1 MSDLFNNVKPGDM
14 VHYKTPQGQH
24 GKGKVVLRYDTH
36 VVVNRG
42 KGQPQVVND
51 NNYVKHERGGKVIG
65 ALLSRLKAE
74 EVEQVNELSTEKMK
88 KYVDKATNNLYF
100 QGKDEADSQEYSNNP
115 DVDAANARRQGKN
128 RIKGIKRVVR
138 KLAKEGSEVGY
149 NPKTGGVHPYDW
161 DPVARADVR
170 TQLKKALK
178 AQKGPKDTGT
188 YKSNYKGP
196 PPRAGTKSLPG
207 NAVAIP
213 EDAKD
218 LEGKGS
224 RVAKTKKHKKR
235 LVAELDNST
244 LASYVSKS
252 IADRKKAQ
260 GMWVQAGAIHTGER
274 KKYFQDKATA
284 LIAKRG
290 KGIKTAVGK
299 IANNLPGVKE
309 ELVAEAKKAL
319 KAVNWQRVATK
330 TYSVYK
336 HTEGGMPLKHHMA
349 ALAAA
354 GIPSRKAHSPY
365 VGHTALEIPAKH
377 DRKASKILYGESVV
391 VNEVSK
397 SLKKRYIKAAS
408 KDIANSESEA
418 MKHGNSEHGN
428 KMYAKAKKRYDGITK
443 AMKEARESEWS
454 ANIHMAQGAGK
465 IDKPAKGHYLMRDGR
480 RLSGPHSPEEAV
492 KQYKGMSDSKGVKIV
507 HVKEGV
513 EYDVTA
519 MLMETTKVKKAAEKA
534 ISLAKKAKGNKH
546 VDTEP
551 KLDIQDKGTGGPM
564 ETNQEGENH
573 AKL

>member
-1 MSDLFNNVKPGDM
+1 MSDLFNNVKPGDV

-65 ALLSRLKAE
+65 ALLSRL
-74 EVEQVNELSTEKMK
+74 
-88 KYVDKATNNLYF
+88 
-100 QGKDEADSQEYSNNP
+100 
-115 DVDAANARRQGKN
+115 
-128 RIKGIKRVVR
+128 
-138 KLAKEGSEVGY
+138 AKEEVGY

-170 TQLKKALK
+170 TQLKRAIK

-235 LVAELDNST
+235 LVAE
-244 LASYVSKS
+244 VSK
-252 IADRKKAQ
+252 
-260 GMWVQAGAIHTGER
+260 
-274 KKYFQDKATA
+274 
-284 LIAKRG
+284 
-290 KGIKTAVGK
+290 
-299 IANNLPGVKE
+299 
-309 ELVAEAKKAL
+309 
-319 KAVNWQRVATK
+319 
-330 TYSVYK
+330 
-336 HTEGGMPLKHHMA
+336 PL
-349 ALAAA
+349 
-354 GIPSRKAHSPY
+354 R
-365 VGHTALEIPAKH
+365 
-377 DRKASKILYGESVV
+377 
-391 VNEVSK
+391 
-397 SLKKRYIKAAS
+397 KRYIKAAT

-428 KMYAKAKKRYDGITK
+428 RMYAKAKKRYDGITK
-443 AMKEARESEWS
+443 AMKEDVVNEVSAPGKEAWIKANKARFIAKYGKEKGTKILYAKAWKDSKQNEARESEWS

-465 IDKPAKGHYLMRDGR
+465 INKPAKGHYLMRDGR

-507 HVKEGV
+507 HVKEALSADKEWYRLKDTVKFPPSKPDADGNFKMGSSLGKDAAGYFNKDGHFVSKGSVWTGIKKKHLRKVNEYV
-513 EYDVTA
+513 EVDVTS
-519 MLMETTKVKKAAEKA
+519 MLMEATKVKKAAEKA